1 MQTTI
6 TKKNGNEARTLIS
19 AFLMFPD
26 NSQSD
31 SSS

>member
-1 MQTTI
+1 MQTAI
-6 TKKNGNEARTLIS
+6 TKKSGNEARTLIS
-19 AFLMFPD
+19 AFLMFPN